1 VILSSGFEQFCT
13 NLLADATLADR
24 LLNLSYGRPDLALT
38 DCFPYYRCAW
48 ILLFQLGIP
57 YASTTAQY
65 EPWLWRV
72 PALPSF
78 VPFPWAAGGLLTERM
93 TFWQR
98 VENIRTLVD
107 WTAFP
112 GVRIVEDRFVQ
123 DYLPDE
129 TYATLAAR
137 SVLWLIDTDTVV
149 DYARPVMPNE
159 VFLSFSSFFF

>member
-1 VILSSGFEQFCT
+1 
-13 NLLADATLADR
+13 
-24 LLNLSYGRPDLALT
+24 
-38 DCFPYYRCAW
+38 
-48 ILLFQLGIP
+48 
-57 YASTTAQY
+57 
-65 EPWLWRV
+65 
-72 PALPSF
+72 
-78 VPFPWAAGGLLTERM
+78 M

-107 WTAFP
+107 WTPFP